1 MTAICMTNDLLAK
14 LLYFLPITTR
24 VRISPPAM
32 VESGLV
38 TRIMAP
44 LSRRHCSS
52 ALVWDPV
59 TAVTTVTRRIIKTL
73 YSVDC

>member
-1 MTAICMTNDLLAK
+1 MTAICMTNDLLDK

-52 ALVWDPV
+52 SVGPSD
-59 TAVTTVTRRIIKTL
+59 
-73 YSVDC
+73 YSDDSNEADN

>member
-52 ALVWDPV
+52 SVDPV
-59 TAVTTVTRRIIKTL
+59 TTVTTVTRRIIKTL